1 LAGKDGKTGQTLYKT
16 VLAPMFQARD
26 LRIKGWYST
35 NILGNKDG
43 AILRNKEHGQAKVIT
58 KQSVLPKIL
67 GYDDFDHLVRIDYYS
82 PRGDKKEAW
91 DNIDF
96 EGWLGERMS
105 MKINWVGADSNLA
118 APLILDLARL
128 TEYAARH
135 GEKGDLS
142 HLAFFFKSPQGDEV
156 SYDFFK
162 QWLRF
167 REYIFEQRSKDH

>member
-1 LAGKDGKTGQTLYKT
+1 
-16 VLAPMFQARD
+16 MFKARD
-26 LRIKGWYST
+26 LQIKGWYST

-43 AILRNKEHGQAKVIT
+43 AILQDEEHGQSKVST

-82 PRGDKKEAW
+82 PRGDRKEAW

-105 MKINWVGADSNLA
+105 MKINWIGADSILA

-128 TEYAARH
+128 TEYAARQ

-142 HLAFFFKSPQGDEV
+142 HLAVFFKSPQGEYV
-156 SYDFFK
+156 AHDFFN
-162 QWLRF
+162 QWVMFKRYICKYLR
-167 REYIFEQRSKDH
+167 RI